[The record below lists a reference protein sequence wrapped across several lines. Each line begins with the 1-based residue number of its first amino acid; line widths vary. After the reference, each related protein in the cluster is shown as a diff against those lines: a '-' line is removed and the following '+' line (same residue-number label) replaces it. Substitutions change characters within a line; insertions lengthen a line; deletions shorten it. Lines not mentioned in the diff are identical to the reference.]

1 MSRTLIIVDTPPYG
15 SWGGRE
21 ALDMVF
27 SLAAF
32 DQEVSLLFLDAGVH
46 WLRKGQ
52 APEDIRQKS
61 AERNLLAAP
70 VFGVEALLADDGA
83 CQTYGLSEDRLLDGV
98 TRVTADAALLA
109 GFDHIAFAS

>member
-1 MSRTLIIVDTPPYG
+1 M
-15 SWGGRE
+15 
-21 ALDMVF
+21 
-27 SLAAF
+27 
-32 DQEVSLLFLDAGVH
+32 
-46 WLRKGQ
+46 
-52 APEDIRQKS
+52 
-61 AERNLLAAP
+61 AAP